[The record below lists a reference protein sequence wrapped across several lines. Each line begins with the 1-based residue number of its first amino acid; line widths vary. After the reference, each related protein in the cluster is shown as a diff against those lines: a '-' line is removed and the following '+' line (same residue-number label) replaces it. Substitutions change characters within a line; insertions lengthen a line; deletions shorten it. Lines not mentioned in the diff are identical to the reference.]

1 MTKVRENN
9 YGIIFLDHQ
18 KFPFFKAIERKAEG
32 GGKRSFSIW
41 NIPQMLF
48 YFILFYFIFGK
59 HKGRPDWTSHWHP
72 PKSSQAH
79 WQRTDKEFHQF
90 HSIGFEPRVTECVGK
105 PLNIQAC
112 VQFLLTLNF

>member
-1 MTKVRENN
+1 MEYSSNV
-9 YGIIFLDHQ
+9 
-18 KFPFFKAIERKAEG
+18 
-32 GGKRSFSIW
+32 
-41 NIPQMLF
+41 MLF

-72 PKSSQAH
+72 PSQAH

-105 PLNIQAC
+105 PLNIQQVC